1 MRVALLGTGTMGA
14 GMARSLKR
22 GGHQVTAWNRTRST
36 AEPLAAH
43 GIDVATSIGDAVAEA
58 DVVMTV
64 LFDAKSVLGVAEELL
79 AELNPAAVWLQSSTV
94 GPAGVRRI
102 AEAVG
107 DIAFLDAPVLGTKQ
121 PAAEGKLVA
130 LVAGDRAVVDRAQP
144 VLDAIAARTVYAGA
158 TIGQASALKLACN
171 AWVATITAAT
181 AQSVSL
187 AASLGVDPGLFLQAI
202 DGGPTNAPYAQLK
215 GKAMIGGD
223 FEASFAVDGVLKDV
237 DLMRAA
243 GADIDFPTV
252 LLDAVRE
259 LFARASAAGHGDD
272 DMAAVRTV
280 FP

>member
-1 MRVALLGTGTMGA
+1 MGA
-14 GMARSLKR
+14 GMARSLQR
-22 GGHQVTAWNRTRST
+22 GGHHVTAWNRTRSK

-43 GIDVATSIGDAVAEA
+43 GIDVATSVGDAVAEA
-58 DVVMTV
+58 DAVMTV
-64 LFDAKSVLGVAEELL
+64 LFDAESVLGIAEELL
-79 AELNPAAVWLQSSTV
+79 AELDPAAVWLQTSTV
-94 GPAGVRRI
+94 GPDGVRRI
-102 AEAVG
+102 AETVG
-107 DIAFLDAPVLGTKQ
+107 DVAFLDAPVLGTKQ
-121 PAAEGKLVA
+121 PAAEGKLIA
-130 LVAGDRAVVDRAQP
+130 LVAGDPTVVERARP

-158 TIGQASALKLACN
+158 AIGQASALKLACN

-202 DGGPTNAPYAQLK
+202 DGGPTNAQYAQLK

-223 FEASFAVDGVLKDV
+223 FETSFAVDGVLKDV

-243 GADIDFPTV
+243 GADIDFPTQ

-259 LFARASAAGHGDD
+259 LFSRASAAGHGDD